1 LTLVKPVKTIRPAM
15 TIVAMT
21 REMGSLGKDVA
32 AGLAQELGLP
42 LVHHEIIDSLAD
54 KMRLRK
60 SHVVRLLDGQA
71 GILERLTADD
81 TSLSI
86 YTEAELCHLVM
97 RGRGAVVRGW
107 GATHLFRRVPH
118 VVRVRVCAPPALR
131 RKRMMERLRT
141 QDAAFVDEEIRRS
154 DEAQGAIM
162 RRYFNVD
169 WTDSSHYDIVLN
181 TERVSVVRCIE
192 EVLALVRS
200 GEFAETEA
208 SRRALAD
215 VALQASVRAALRG
228 DRRTRELRVEVEAAN
243 GAVRLSGLADDEDQ
257 SSAARAL
264 AAAVPGV
271 ARVDCELRA
280 HSRIRARNA

>member
-1 LTLVKPVKTIRPAM
+1 M

-32 AGLAQELGLP
+32 TGLAQELGLP
-42 LVHHEIIDSLAD
+42 VVHHEIIDSLAD

-71 GILERLTADD
+71 GILERLTSDD

-97 RGRGAVVRGW
+97 RGKGAVVRGW
-107 GATHLFRRVPH
+107 GATHLFHRVSH
-118 VVRVRVCAPPALR
+118 VVRVRVCAPPELR
-131 RKRMMERLRT
+131 RKRMMQRLRT
-141 QDAAFVDEEIRRS
+141 QDEAFVEEEMRRS
-154 DEAQGAIM
+154 DEAQSAIM

-169 WTDSSHYDIVLN
+169 WTDSSHYDLVLN
-181 TERVSVVRCIE
+181 TERVPVACCVQQ
-192 EVLALVRS
+192 VLELVRAPQ
-200 GEFAETEA
+200 FAETAE
-208 SRRALAD
+208 SRRELVD

-228 DRRTRELRVEVEAAN
+228 DRRTRELRVEVEAID
-243 GAVRLSGLADDEDQ
+243 GMVRLMGLADDEDQ
-257 SSAARAL
+257 SDAAQAL

-271 ARVDCELRA
+271 TQVQCDLRA

>member
-1 LTLVKPVKTIRPAM
+1 MA
-15 TIVAMT
+15 IVAMT

-32 AGLAQELGLP
+32 AGLAKELGVP
-42 LVHHEIIDSLAD
+42 VVHHEIIDSLAD

-71 GILERLTADD
+71 GILERLTSDD
-81 TSLSI
+81 TSMSI

-97 RGRGAVVRGW
+97 RGKGAVVRGW
-107 GATHLFRRVPH
+107 GATHLFHRVAH

-141 QDAAFVDEEIRRS
+141 QDEAFVDEEIRRS
-154 DEAQGAIM
+154 DEAQSAIM

-169 WTDSSHYDIVLN
+169 WTDSSHYDLVLN

-192 EVLALVRS
+192 EVLRLVRS
-200 GEFAETEA
+200 EEFAETDA
-208 SRRALAD
+208 SRRELAD
-215 VALQASVRAALRG
+215 VALQSDVRAALRG
-228 DRRTRELRVEVEAAN
+228 DKRTRELRVEVAALN
-243 GAVRLSGLADDEDQ
+243 GVIKLTGLADDEDQ
-257 SSAARAL
+257 SSTAEEL

-271 ARVDCELRA
+271 AQVTCDLRA

>member
-1 LTLVKPVKTIRPAM
+1 M
-15 TIVAMT
+15 SIVAMT

-81 TSLSI
+81 TSMSI
-86 YTEAELCHLVM
+86 FTEAELCSLAM
-97 RGRGAVVRGW
+97 RGNGAVIRGW

-118 VVRVRVCAPPALR
+118 VVRVRVCAPHALR
-131 RKRMMERLRT
+131 KKRMLERLRT
-141 QDAAFVDEEIRRS
+141 QDESFVDEEIRRS
-154 DEAQGAIM
+154 DEAQAAIM

-169 WTDSSHYDIVLN
+169 WTDSAHYDLVLN
-181 TERVSVVRCIE
+181 TERVSVGHCVD
-192 EVLALVRS
+192 EVLKLVNCE
-200 GEFAETEA
+200 EFAETDA
-208 SRRALAD
+208 SRRELAD
-215 VALQASVRAALRG
+215 VALQSSVRAALRG
-228 DRRTRELRVEVEAAN
+228 DKRTRELRVEVEADN
-243 GAVRLSGLADDEDQ
+243 GVVKLSGLADDEEQ
-257 SSAARAL
+257 STTAEQL

-271 ARVDCELRA
+271 ARVASDLRA

>member
-1 LTLVKPVKTIRPAM
+1 M
-15 TIVAMT
+15 SIVAMT

-32 AGLAQELGLP
+32 AGLAVELGVP
-42 LVHHEIIDSLAD
+42 VVHHEIIDSLAD

-81 TSLSI
+81 TSMSI

-97 RGRGAVVRGW
+97 RGKGAVVRGW
-107 GATHLFRRVPH
+107 GATHLFHRVPH

-131 RKRMMERLRT
+131 TKRMMERLRT
-141 QDAAFVDEEIRRS
+141 QDESFVEEEIRRS
-154 DEAQGAIM
+154 DEAQNAIM

-169 WTDSSHYDIVLN
+169 WTDSSHYDLVLN
-181 TERVSVVRCIE
+181 TERVSVTSCIE
-192 EVLALVRS
+192 MVLKLVRS
-200 GEFAETEA
+200 SECAETDA
-208 SRRALAD
+208 SRRELAD
-215 VALQASVRAALRG
+215 VALQSDVRAALRG
-228 DRRTRELRVEVEAAN
+228 DKRTRELRVEVAALN
-243 GAVRLSGLADDEDQ
+243 GVVKLTGLADDEDQ
-257 SSAARAL
+257 SNTAEEL

-271 ARVDCELRA
+271 AQVNCDLRA

>member
-1 LTLVKPVKTIRPAM
+1 M

-32 AGLAQELGLP
+32 TGVAHELGLP
-42 LVHHEIIDSLAD
+42 VVHHEIIDSLAD

-97 RGRGAVVRGW
+97 RGKGAVVRGW
-107 GATHLFRRVPH
+107 GATHLFHRVPH

-141 QDAAFVDEEIRRS
+141 QDEAFVDEEIRRS
-154 DEAQGAIM
+154 DEAQSAIM

-181 TERVSVVRCIE
+181 TERVSVARCVE
-192 EVLALVRS
+192 EVLRLVRS
-200 GEFAETEA
+200 EEFAETEA
-208 SRRALAD
+208 SRSALGD
-215 VALQASVRAALRG
+215 VAIQSLVRSALRG
-228 DRRTRELRVEVEAAN
+228 DRRTRELRVEVEAID
-243 GAVRLSGLADDEDQ
+243 GMVRLMGLADDEEQ
-257 SSAARAL
+257 SNAAQEL

-271 ARVDCELRA
+271 TQVQCDLRA
-280 HSRIRARNA
+280 HSMIRARNA